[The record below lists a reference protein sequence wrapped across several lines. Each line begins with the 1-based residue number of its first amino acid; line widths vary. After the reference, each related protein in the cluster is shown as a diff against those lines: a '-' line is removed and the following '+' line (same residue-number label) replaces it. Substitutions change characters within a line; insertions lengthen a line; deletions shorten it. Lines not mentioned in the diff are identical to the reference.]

1 MSGRKQCSYGAEFG
15 VIRQRRHLVALSVSH
30 SAGWLGDTGGKWGTG
45 HYAANMSSGQP
56 SPVTRVQAELAGLGA
71 AGAPV
76 AMRPEEIPTHSQI
89 LASTQVFEADGRPV
103 LVVVNGSRRADPVN
117 LAGVLGATTVRPV
130 PDPVATLWTGQ
141 DPDAIAPVGHNEQI
155 AVIIDVDLAQY
166 RRIWAPAG
174 AAGYLF
180 PTTYA
185 ELLRIT
191 AGTAAEVGELPEP
204 GPAPTMPV

>member
-1 MSGRKQCSYGAEFG
+1 
-15 VIRQRRHLVALSVSH
+15 
-30 SAGWLGDTGGKWGTG
+30 
-45 HYAANMSSGQP
+45 MSSNGLP
-56 SPVTRVQAELAGLGA
+56 APVARVEAELTGLGA
-71 AGAPV
+71 AGVPV
-76 AMRPEEIPTHSQI
+76 AMAPDQIPVHSQT

-103 LVVVNGSRRADPVN
+103 LVVVNGDRRADPFN
-117 LAGVLGATTVRPV
+117 LAGVLGATTVRLV

-141 DPDAIAPVGHNEQI
+141 DPHAIAPVGHAEQLL
-155 AVIIDVDLAQY
+155 VIIDVDLAQF

-204 GPAPTMPV
+204 GPTPTMPV